1 VLGHLL
7 LVGEQLGYAQ
17 LQRDLGVVD
26 DGVDL
31 LAGGI
36 RQALESALQIV
47 LAHGSSF
54 DDGRR
59 PGEGATSTAPRTDQF
74 VRSASFGR
82 YAHGTSY
89 SRMTMSSETLD

>member
-17 LQRDLGVVD
+17 LQRDHGVVD

-31 LAGGI
+31 LADGI

-59 PGEGATSTAPRTDQF
+59 PGEGATSTIPRTDE
-74 VRSASFGR
+74 VIRSKDFGR
-82 YAHGTSY
+82 LAHRTSY